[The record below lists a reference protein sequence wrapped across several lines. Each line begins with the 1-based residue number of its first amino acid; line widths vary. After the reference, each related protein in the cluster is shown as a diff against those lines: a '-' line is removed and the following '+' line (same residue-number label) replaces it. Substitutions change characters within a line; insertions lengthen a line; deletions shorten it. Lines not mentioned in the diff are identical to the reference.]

1 LIFLPNQNGPDAQA
15 QERTPSSGES
25 GMSESVRFEDKVV
38 IVTGAGG
45 GLGRA
50 HALLFARHGARVVV
64 NDLGGSA
71 HGEGANASAADRV
84 VAEIRESGGQA
95 VANHDSV
102 TDGDKIVQNALDAF
116 GRIDVV
122 VNNAGILRDKSFAKM
137 EDADWDL
144 VYRVHVEG
152 AYKVTRA
159 GWPHLREQNYGR
171 VIFTSSTSGIYGNF
185 GQSNY
190 GMAKLGLYGLTRT
203 LALEGRK
210 NNILVNAIAPTGGT
224 RMTEGLIPASVFELL
239 KPELVSP
246 LVVYLGSEQCQDSA
260 GLYEVGGGWVGK
272 VRWERSLGAGFDP
285 RAGFTPEDVAA
296 QWSAIGDFTD
306 AAHPADNVE
315 ALKEMMANLQRFGS

>member
-1 LIFLPNQNGPDAQA
+1 MSQA
-15 QERTPSSGES
+15 I
-25 GMSESVRFEDKVV
+25 RFEDKVV

-71 HGEGANASAADRV
+71 HGEGANSSAADRV
-84 VAEIRESGGQA
+84 VAEIREAGGVA
-95 VANHDSV
+95 MANHDSV

-116 GRIDVV
+116 GRVDVV

-137 EDADWDL
+137 DDADWDL

-152 AYKVTRA
+152 AYRVTHA
-159 GWPHLREQNYGR
+159 AWPHLREQNYGR

-190 GMAKLGLYGLTRT
+190 AMAKLGLYGLTRT

-224 RMTEGLIPASVFELL
+224 RMTEGLLPPQVFELL

-246 LVVYLGSEQCQDSA
+246 LVVFLGSEQCMDTA
-260 GLYEVGGGWVGK
+260 GLFEVGGGWIGK
-272 VRWERSLGAGFDP
+272 VRWERSLGADFDP
-285 RAGFTPEDVAA
+285 RAGFSPEDVAA
-296 QWSAIGDFTD
+296 QWQVISDFTD
-306 AAHPADNVE
+306 AVHPRDNVE
-315 ALKEMMANLQRFGS
+315 ALKQMMANLQKYSE

>member
-1 LIFLPNQNGPDAQA
+1 
-15 QERTPSSGES
+15 
-25 GMSESVRFEDKVV
+25 MSEAVRFEDKVV

-50 HALLFARHGARVVV
+50 HALSFAKHGAKVVV
-64 NDLGGSA
+64 NDLGGST

-84 VAEIRESGGQA
+84 VAEIREAGGTA

-102 TDGDKIVQNALDAF
+102 TDGEKIVQNALDAF

-122 VNNAGILRDKSFAKM
+122 VNNAGILRDKTFHKM
-137 EDADWDL
+137 EDADWAL
-144 VYRVHVEG
+144 VYQVHVEG

-159 GWPHLREQNYGR
+159 AWPHLREQNYGR

-203 LALEGRK
+203 LAIEGRK
-210 NNILVNAIAPTGGT
+210 NNIFVNAIAPTGGT
-224 RMTEGLIPASVFELL
+224 RMTEGLIPQQVFEQL

-246 LVVYLGSEQCQDSA
+246 LVVYLGSENCQETA
-260 GLYEVGGGWVGK
+260 GLFEVGGGWIGK
-272 VRWERSLGAGFDP
+272 VRWERSNGAGFDP
-285 RAGFTPEDVAA
+285 KVGFDAEDVAA
-296 QWSAIGDFTD
+296 RWQQICDFEG
-306 AAHPADNVE
+306 ASHPADGMQ
-315 ALKEMMANLQRFGS
+315 AMQAMLANLQKYTG

>member
-1 LIFLPNQNGPDAQA
+1 
-15 QERTPSSGES
+15 
-25 GMSESVRFEDKVV
+25 MSEPVHFDDKVV

-71 HGEGANASAADRV
+71 SGEGANASAADRV
-84 VAEIRESGGQA
+84 VSEIREAGGTA

-122 VNNAGILRDKSFAKM
+122 VNNAGILRDKSFVKM

-152 AYKVTRA
+152 AYKVTHA
-159 GWPHLREQNYGR
+159 AWPYLREQNYGR

-224 RMTEGLIPASVFELL
+224 RMTEGLIPPNVFELL
-239 KPELVSP
+239 KPELISP

-260 GLYEVGGGWVGK
+260 GLFEVGGGWIGK

-285 RAGFTPEDVAA
+285 HAGFSPEDVAA
-296 QWSAIGDFTD
+296 QWQTINDFAGAVHPQDT
-306 AAHPADNVE
+306 AA
-315 ALKEMMANLQRFGS
+315 ALKEMMANLQKYMG

>member
-1 LIFLPNQNGPDAQA
+1 M
-15 QERTPSSGES
+15 GEC
-25 GMSESVRFEDKVV
+25 GMSESIRFEGKVV

-50 HALLFARHGARVVV
+50 HALLFARHGAQVVV

-84 VAEIRESGGQA
+84 VAEIREAGGEA

-102 TDGDKIVQNALDAF
+102 TDGGKIVQNALDAF
-116 GRIDVV
+116 GCVDVV

-137 EDADWDL
+137 EDADWEL

-152 AYKVTRA
+152 AYKVTHA
-159 GWPHLREQNYGR
+159 AWPYLREQNYGR

-224 RMTEGLIPASVFELL
+224 RMTEGLIPASVFDLL
-239 KPELVSP
+239 KPELISP
-246 LVVYLGSEQCQDSA
+246 LVVYLGSDQCQESA
-260 GLYEVGGGWVGK
+260 GLYEVGGGWIGK

-285 RAGFTPEDVAA
+285 RAGFSPEDVAA
-296 QWSAIGDFTD
+296 QWRTINDFTE
-306 AAHPADNVE
+306 AAHPVDNVE
-315 ALKEMMANLQRFGS
+315 ALKEMMANLQKYSG

>member
-1 LIFLPNQNGPDAQA
+1 
-15 QERTPSSGES
+15 
-25 GMSESVRFEDKVV
+25 MSEPVRFEDKVV

-50 HALLFARHGARVVV
+50 HALLFAKHGARVVV

-84 VAEIRESGGQA
+84 VAEIREAGGTA

-102 TDGDKIVQNALDAF
+102 TDGGKIVQNALDAF

-122 VNNAGILRDKSFAKM
+122 VNNAGILRDKTFAKM
-137 EDADWDL
+137 EDPDWDL

-152 AYKVTRA
+152 AYKVTHA
-159 GWPHLREQNYGR
+159 AWPHMREQNYGR

-224 RMTEGLIPASVFELL
+224 RMTEGLIPAGVFELL
-239 KPELVSP
+239 KPELISP
-246 LVVYLGSEQCQDSA
+246 LVVFLGSEQCQESS
-260 GLYEVGGGWVGK
+260 GLFEVGGGWIGK
-272 VRWERSLGAGFDP
+272 TRWERSIGAGFDP
-285 RAGFTPEDVAA
+285 RTGFSPEDVAA
-296 QWSAIGDFTD
+296 SWQNICDFEG
-306 AAHPADNVE
+306 AAHPKDTIE
-315 ALKEMMANLQRFGS
+315 ALQEMMKNLQKYSV

>member
-1 LIFLPNQNGPDAQA
+1 
-15 QERTPSSGES
+15 
-25 GMSESVRFEDKVV
+25 MSEAIRFDDKVV

-71 HGEGANASAADRV
+71 QGEGASRSAADQV
-84 VAEIRESGGQA
+84 VEEIRQAGGSA
-95 VANHDSV
+95 VASHDSV
-102 TDGDKIVQNALDAF
+102 TDGEKIVRQALDSF
-116 GRIDVV
+116 GRLDVV
-122 VNNAGILRDKSFAKM
+122 VNNAGILRDKSFHKM
-137 EDADWDL
+137 DDAEWDS

-159 GWPHLREQNYGR
+159 AWPYMREQGYGR

-210 NNILVNAIAPTGGT
+210 SNIQVNAIAPTGAT
-224 RMTEGLIPASVFELL
+224 RMTEGLIPLQIFEQL

-246 LVVYLGSEQCQDSA
+246 LVVYLASEGCQETA
-260 GLYEVGGGWVGK
+260 GLFEVGGGWMGK

-285 RAGFTPEDVAA
+285 VAGFEAEDVAA
-296 QWSAIGDFTD
+296 RWADICNFDNAT
-306 AAHPADNVE
+306 HPADNIQ
-315 ALKEMMANLQRFGS
+315 ALQEMMANLQKYR

>member
-1 LIFLPNQNGPDAQA
+1 
-15 QERTPSSGES
+15 
-25 GMSESVRFEDKVV
+25 MSESVRFEDKVV

-64 NDLGGSA
+64 NDLGGSS
-71 HGEGANASAADRV
+71 HGEGASASAADQV
-84 VAEIRESGGQA
+84 VAQIREAGGTA

-116 GRIDVV
+116 GRVDVV
-122 VNNAGILRDKSFAKM
+122 VNNAGILRDKSFLKM
-137 EDADWDL
+137 EDTDWEL

-159 GWPHLREQNYGR
+159 AWPHLREQNYGR

-203 LALEGRK
+203 LAIEGRK

-224 RMTEGLIPASVFELL
+224 RMTEGLIPPQVFELL
-239 KPELVSP
+239 KPELISP
-246 LVVYLGSEQCQDSA
+246 LVVFLGSEQCEETS
-260 GLYEVGGGWVGK
+260 GLFEVGGGWIGK
-272 VRWERSLGAGFDP
+272 TRWERSLGVGFDP
-285 RAGFTPEDVAA
+285 HNGFGVDEVAANWQKICDFDNAVHPDDTPESL
-296 QWSAIGDFTD
+296 QQ
-306 AAHPADNVE
+306 
-315 ALKEMMANLQRFGS
+315 MMANLQKYSG

>member
-1 LIFLPNQNGPDAQA
+1 
-15 QERTPSSGES
+15 
-25 GMSESVRFEDKVV
+25 MSEAIRFEDKVV

-50 HALLFARHGARVVV
+50 HALLFAKHGARVVV

-84 VAEIRESGGQA
+84 VAEIRAAGGTA

-102 TDGDKIVQNALDAF
+102 TDGGKIVQHALDAF

-122 VNNAGILRDKSFAKM
+122 VNNAGILRDKSFVKM

-144 VYRVHVEG
+144 VYKVHVEG
-152 AYKVTRA
+152 AYKVTHA
-159 GWPHLREQNYGR
+159 AWPHLREQNFGR
-171 VIFTSSTSGIYGNF
+171 VIFTASTSGIYGNF

-203 LALEGRK
+203 LAIEGRK
-210 NNILVNAIAPTGGT
+210 NNVLVNAIAPTGGT
-224 RMTEGLIPASVFELL
+224 RMTEGLIPPQVFDQL

-246 LVVYLGSEQCQDSA
+246 LVVFLGSAQCQDTG
-260 GLYEVGGGWVGK
+260 GLYEVGGGWIGK

-285 RAGFTPEDVAA
+285 QAGFSPDDVAA
-296 QWSAIGDFTD
+296 SWKQIGDFEG
-306 AAHPADNVE
+306 AVHPDDNVT
-315 ALKEMMANLQRFGS
+315 ALREMMANLQKHAR

>member
-1 LIFLPNQNGPDAQA
+1 MLVLTPDGL
-15 QERTPSSGES
+15 RTQDRAGIIIRES
-25 GMSESVRFEDKVV
+25 DMSESMDFEGKVV

-50 HALLFARHGARVVV
+50 HALLFARHGARVIV

-84 VAEIRESGGQA
+84 VAEIRDAGGEA

-102 TDGDKIVQNALDAF
+102 TDGDKIVQNALDTY
-116 GRIDVV
+116 GRVDVV

-137 EDADWDL
+137 EDTDWDL

-159 GWPHLREQNYGR
+159 AWPHLREQNYGR
-171 VIFTSSTSGIYGNF
+171 IIFTSSTSGIYGNF
-185 GQSNY
+185 GQANY

-203 LALEGRK
+203 LAIEGRK

-246 LVVYLGSEQCQDSA
+246 LVVFLGSEQCPDSG
-260 GLYEVGGGWVGK
+260 GLYEVGGGWMGK

-285 RAGFTPEDVAA
+285 RAGFSPQDVAA
-296 QWSAIGDFTD
+296 QWASISDFSN
-306 AAHPADNVE
+306 AVHPADNAE
-315 ALKEMMANLQRFGS
+315 ALKEMMANLQRIG

>member
-1 LIFLPNQNGPDAQA
+1 MH
-15 QERTPSSGES
+15 TPI
-25 GMSESVRFEDKVV
+25 RFDDQVV

-50 HALLFARHGARVVV
+50 HALLFAKHGARVVV
-64 NDLGGSA
+64 NDLGGSS
-71 HGEGANASAADRV
+71 HGEGANASAADLV
-84 VAEIRESGGQA
+84 VAEIRAAGGTA

-102 TDGDKIVQNALDAF
+102 TDGGKIVQNALDSF
-116 GRIDVV
+116 GRVDVL
-122 VNNAGILRDKSFAKM
+122 VNNAGILRDKSFHKM

-144 VYRVHVEG
+144 VYKVHVEG

-159 GWPHLREQNYGR
+159 AWPHLREQNFGR
-171 VIFTSSTSGIYGNF
+171 VIFTASTSGIYGNF

-224 RMTEGLIPASVFELL
+224 RMTEGLIPPQVFEQL
-239 KPELVSP
+239 KPELISP
-246 LVVYLGSEQCQDSA
+246 LVVYLGSEACAETA
-260 GLYEVGGGWVGK
+260 GLFEVGGGWIGK

-285 RAGFTPEDVAA
+285 QAGFDAEDVAA
-296 QWSAIGDFTD
+296 QWQQICDFTG
-306 AAHPADNVE
+306 AAHPRDNLE
-315 ALKEMMANLQRFGS
+315 AMKEMMANLQKFAG

>member
-1 LIFLPNQNGPDAQA
+1 
-15 QERTPSSGES
+15 
-25 GMSESVRFEDKVV
+25 MSEAIRFEDKVV
-38 IVTGAGG
+38 VVTGAGG

-50 HALLFARHGARVVV
+50 HALLFARHGAKVVV

-71 HGEGANASAADRV
+71 QGEGANASAADRV
-84 VAEIRESGGQA
+84 VEEIRQAGGTA
-95 VANHDSV
+95 VANQASV
-102 TDGDKIVQNALDAF
+102 TDGGKIVQQALDSF
-116 GRIDVV
+116 GRVDVV
-122 VNNAGILRDKSFAKM
+122 VNNAGILRDKTFHKM

-159 GWPHLREQNYGR
+159 AWPHMREQGYGR
-171 VIFTSSTSGIYGNF
+171 VIFTASTSGIYGNF

-224 RMTEGLIPASVFELL
+224 RMTEGLIPPQVFEQL

-246 LVVYLGSEQCQDSA
+246 LVVFLASEQCQETS
-260 GLYEVGGGWVGK
+260 GLFEVGGGWMGK

-285 RAGFTPEDVAA
+285 KAGFDAEDVAA
-296 QWSAIGDFTD
+296 NWQQICDFEN
-306 AAHPADNVE
+306 AAHPADNME
-315 ALKEMMANLQRFGS
+315 ALKEMMANLQKHAG

>member
-1 LIFLPNQNGPDAQA
+1 MLVLTPDGL
-15 QERTPSSGES
+15 RTQDRAGIIIRGSD
-25 GMSESVRFEDKVV
+25 MSESMDFEGKVV

-50 HALLFARHGARVVV
+50 HALLFARHGARVIV

-84 VAEIRESGGQA
+84 VAEIRDAGGEA

-102 TDGDKIVQNALDAF
+102 TDGDKIVQNALDTY
-116 GRIDVV
+116 GRVDVV

-137 EDADWDL
+137 EDTDWEL

-159 GWPHLREQNYGR
+159 AWPHLREQNYGR
-171 VIFTSSTSGIYGNF
+171 IIFTSSTSGIYGNF
-185 GQSNY
+185 GQANY

-203 LALEGRK
+203 LAIEGRK

-246 LVVYLGSEQCQDSA
+246 LVVFLGSEQCPDSG
-260 GLYEVGGGWVGK
+260 GLYEVGGGWMGK

-285 RAGFTPEDVAA
+285 RAGFSPQDVAA
-296 QWSAIGDFTD
+296 QWASISDFSN
-306 AAHPADNVE
+306 AVHPADNAE
-315 ALKEMMANLQRFGS
+315 ALKEMMANLQRIG

>member
-1 LIFLPNQNGPDAQA
+1 MTDAI
-15 QERTPSSGES
+15 
-25 GMSESVRFEDKVV
+25 RFEDKVV

-64 NDLGGSA
+64 NDLGGSTQ
-71 HGEGANASAADRV
+71 GEGANSSAADRV
-84 VAEIRESGGQA
+84 VEEIRQAGGQA

-102 TDGDKIVQNALDAF
+102 TDGDRIVQQALDTY

-122 VNNAGILRDKSFAKM
+122 VNNAGILRDKTFHKM
-137 EDADWDL
+137 DDADWDL

-152 AYKVTRA
+152 SYKVTRA
-159 GWPHLREQNYGR
+159 AWSHMREQGYGR
-171 VIFTSSTSGIYGNF
+171 VIFTASTSGIYGNF

-210 NNILVNAIAPTGGT
+210 SNVLVNAIAPTGGT
-224 RMTEGLIPASVFELL
+224 RMTEGLIPPQVFEQL

-246 LVVYLGSEQCQDSA
+246 LVVYLGSEQCQDTG
-260 GLYEVGGGWVGK
+260 GLFEVGGGWMGK

-285 RAGFTPEDVAA
+285 KAGFDAEDVAA
-296 QWSAIGDFTD
+296 QWQQICNFEN
-306 AAHPADNVE
+306 AAHPADNIE
-315 ALKEMMANLQRFGS
+315 ALKEMMANLQKYAG

>member
-1 LIFLPNQNGPDAQA
+1 MLVLTPEGL
-15 QERTPSSGES
+15 RTQDRAGIIIRGSD
-25 GMSESVRFEDKVV
+25 MSESMDFEGKVV

-50 HALLFARHGARVVV
+50 HALLFARHGARVIV

-84 VAEIRESGGQA
+84 VAEIRDEGGEA

-102 TDGDKIVQNALDAF
+102 TDGDKIVQNALDTY
-116 GRIDVV
+116 GRVDVV
-122 VNNAGILRDKSFAKM
+122 INNAGILRDKSFAKM
-137 EDADWDL
+137 EDTDWDL

-159 GWPHLREQNYGR
+159 AWHHLRAQNYGR
-171 VIFTSSTSGIYGNF
+171 IIFTSSTSGIYGNF
-185 GQSNY
+185 GQANY

-203 LALEGRK
+203 LAIEGRK

-224 RMTEGLIPASVFELL
+224 RMTEGLIPASVFDLL

-246 LVVYLGSEQCQDSA
+246 LVVFLGSEQCPDSG
-260 GLYEVGGGWVGK
+260 GLYEVGGGWMGK

-285 RAGFTPEDVAA
+285 HAGFSPQDVAA
-296 QWSAIGDFTD
+296 QWASISDFSN
-306 AAHPADNVE
+306 AAHPADSAE
-315 ALKEMMANLQRFGS
+315 ALKEMMANLQRFG

>member
-1 LIFLPNQNGPDAQA
+1 
-15 QERTPSSGES
+15 
-25 GMSESVRFEDKVV
+25 MSETVRFDDKVV

-50 HALLFARHGARVVV
+50 HALQFARHGARVVV

-71 HGEGANASAADRV
+71 HGEGASASAADRV
-84 VAEIRESGGQA
+84 VAEIREQGGQA

-159 GWPHLREQNYGR
+159 AWPHLREQNYGR

-203 LALEGRK
+203 LAIEGRK

-246 LVVYLGSEQCQDSA
+246 LVVYLGSEQCQDTA
-260 GLYEVGGGWVGK
+260 GLYEVGGGWIGK

-285 RAGFTPEDVAA
+285 RAGFTPDDVAA
-296 QWSAIGDFTD
+296 QWQTISDFED
-306 AAHPADNVE
+306 AVHPGDNVE
-315 ALKEMMANLQRFGS
+315 ALKEMMANLQMFPG

>member
-1 LIFLPNQNGPDAQA
+1 
-15 QERTPSSGES
+15 
-25 GMSESVRFEDKVV
+25 MSEAIRFEDKVV
-38 IVTGAGG
+38 VVTGAGG

-50 HALLFARHGARVVV
+50 HALLFARHGAKVVV

-71 HGEGANASAADRV
+71 QGEGANASAADRV
-84 VAEIRESGGQA
+84 VEEIRQAGGTA

-102 TDGDKIVQNALDAF
+102 TDGGKIVQQALDSF

-122 VNNAGILRDKSFAKM
+122 VNNAGNLRDKTFHTM

-159 GWPHLREQNYGR
+159 AWPHMREQGYGR
-171 VIFTSSTSGIYGNF
+171 VIFTASTSGIYGNF

-224 RMTEGLIPASVFELL
+224 RMTEGLIPPQVFEQL

-246 LVVYLGSEQCQDSA
+246 LVVFLASEQCQETS
-260 GLYEVGGGWVGK
+260 GLFEVGGGWMGK

-285 RAGFTPEDVAA
+285 KAGFDAEDVAA
-296 QWSAIGDFTD
+296 NWQQICDFEN
-306 AAHPADNVE
+306 AAHPADNME
-315 ALKEMMANLQRFGS
+315 ALKEMMANLQKHAG

>member
-1 LIFLPNQNGPDAQA
+1 
-15 QERTPSSGES
+15 
-25 GMSESVRFEDKVV
+25 MSEPVRFEDKVV

-50 HALLFARHGARVVV
+50 HALLFAKHGARVVV

-84 VAEIRESGGQA
+84 VAEIREAGGTA
-95 VANHDSV
+95 IANHDSV

-122 VNNAGILRDKSFAKM
+122 VNNAGILRDKTFAKM
-137 EDADWDL
+137 DDADWDL

-152 AYKVTRA
+152 AYKVTHA
-159 GWPHLREQNYGR
+159 AWPHMREQNYGR
-171 VIFTSSTSGIYGNF
+171 VIFTASTSGIYGNF

-224 RMTEGLIPASVFELL
+224 RMTEGLIPAAVFDML
-239 KPELVSP
+239 KPELISP
-246 LVVYLGSEQCQDSA
+246 LVVFLGSEQCVETS
-260 GLYEVGGGWVGK
+260 GLFEVGGGWIGK
-272 VRWERSLGAGFDP
+272 TRWERSVGAGFDP
-285 RAGFTPEDVAA
+285 RAGFSPEDVAA
-296 QWSAIGDFTD
+296 IWEKIGDFDGASHPKDTTD
-306 AAHPADNVE
+306 
-315 ALKEMMANLQRFGS
+315 ALKEMMANLQKYSV

>member
-1 LIFLPNQNGPDAQA
+1 
-15 QERTPSSGES
+15 
-25 GMSESVRFEDKVV
+25 MSESVQFQDKVV

-50 HALLFARHGARVVV
+50 HALLFAKHGAKVLV
-64 NDLGGSA
+64 NDLGGSTQ
-71 HGEGANASAADRV
+71 GEGANASAADRV
-84 VAEIRESGGQA
+84 VAQIREAGGIA
-95 VANHDSV
+95 EANHDSV

-122 VNNAGILRDKSFAKM
+122 VNNAGILRDKTFHKM
-137 EDADWDL
+137 DDSDWDL

-159 GWPHLREQNYGR
+159 AWPHLREQGYGR
-171 VIFTSSTSGIYGNF
+171 VIFTASTSGIYGNF

-224 RMTEGLIPASVFELL
+224 RMTEGLIPPQVFERL

-246 LVVYLGSEQCQDSA
+246 LVVYLGSEACQETS
-260 GLYEVGGGWVGK
+260 GLFEVGGGWIGK
-272 VRWERSLGAGFDP
+272 TRWERSLGVGFDP
-285 RAGFTPEDVAA
+285 DTGFSPDDVAA
-296 QWSAIGDFTD
+296 LWQQFCDFD
-306 AAHPADNVE
+306 GAAHPKDNIE
-315 ALKEMMANLQRFGS
+315 ALKEMMANLQKFSL